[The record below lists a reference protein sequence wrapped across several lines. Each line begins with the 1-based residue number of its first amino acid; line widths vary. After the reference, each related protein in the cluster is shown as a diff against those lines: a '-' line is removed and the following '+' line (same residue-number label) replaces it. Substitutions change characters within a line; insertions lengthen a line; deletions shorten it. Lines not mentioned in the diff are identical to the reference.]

1 MVCAGSESLPP
12 RCVIG
17 CRVLI
22 TSAAAATVAAESEV
36 AKEGKARVVGG
47 ARMSERVSERARGG
61 SIRK

>member
-22 TSAAAATVAAESEV
+22 TSVAAAAAAALASVVAAESEV
-36 AKEGKARVVGG
+36 AE
-47 ARMSERVSERARGG
+47 EREFCSRGRG
-61 SIRK
+61 PS